1 MPTQMDL
8 DRANDRRFQT
18 PLLLMA
24 AIVAC
29 GILLYA
35 YNGHALAAA

>member
-18 PLLLMA
+18 PLLLVP

-29 GILLYA
+29 GILHDA